1 MFRLLALLA
10 IVSTPA
16 LFADSVVVYGT
27 GSEPNG
33 VVDFHF
39 TVTSNSGNGNPKAAY
54 VTPLS
59 AVYGN
64 NWYADSTSS
73 SWISPTRAGTRSFPD
88 TASFDYTTTFDLSG
102 LDPNTYVLFGQIAA
116 DDQATILLNGQVV
129 GVDQDSQAWNHF
141 MDFTIGSGFLPG
153 VNTLTFDVA
162 NTGGGATGLNVALS
176 GVDTPEPS
184 SVALLGLGILSS
196 LAWARLRS
204 KTRTSKITTA

>member
-33 VVDFHF
+33 AIDSHY
-39 TVTSNSGNGNPKAAY
+39 TITSNSGNGSQAAY
-54 VTPLS
+54 VAPLS

-64 NWYADSTSS
+64 SWYADSTSS
-73 SWISPTRAGTRSFPD
+73 SWITPTADGATSFPD
-88 TASFDYTTTFDLSG
+88 TASFNYTTTFDLSG

-116 DDQATILLNGQVV
+116 DDQATISLNGQIV

-141 MDFTIGSGFLPG
+141 SAFTIGSGFLPG
-153 VNTLTFDVA
+153 LNTLTFDVA

-184 SVALLGLGILSS
+184 SVALLALGAISS
-196 LAWARLRS
+196 LGWARLRS
-204 KTRTSKITTA
+204 KTKTSKVTTA

>member
-1 MFRLLALLA
+1 MFRLVALLA

-33 VVDFHF
+33 AVDSHF
-39 TVTSNSGNGNPKAAY
+39 TITTGSGNGSHAAY

-64 NWYADSTSS
+64 NWYADSTTS
-73 SWISPTRAGTRSFPD
+73 SWISPTRSGTTSFPD
-88 TASFDYTTTFDLSG
+88 TASFNYTTTFDLTG

-153 VNTLTFDVA
+153 VNTLTFDVG
-162 NTGGGATGLNVALS
+162 NTGGGATGLNVALA

-196 LAWARLRS
+196 LLWARLRS
-204 KTRTSKITTA
+204 KTGTSKVTTA